1 MLEPCKAA
9 KQRLS
14 RGTEGGSRGWLKA
27 ELITKCDQRGT
38 IAQRVSI
45 AAVARNKRAWHM
57 LYCCCQGCRCSSTA
71 LANMISDILSTF
83 GTPLGSVLAHQQRKR
98 YASTFGVAVLEDVS
112 PRAIDHA
119 PRQTVFYRERA
130 SHSYPQRGRGRLE
143 PFRKTR
149 GLAFVPLRG
158 RLASALCPFTGII
171 RALPVR
177 VHQLFFQLSSHFKP
191 HCAAASAIVCP
202 LDLCAI

>member
-1 MLEPCKAA
+1 MRPAWHDCAA
-9 KQRLS
+9 REYRS
-14 RGTEGGSRGWLKA
+14 GRS
-27 ELITKCDQRGT
+27 
-38 IAQRVSI
+38 
-45 AAVARNKRAWHM
+45 NKLAWHM

-71 LANMISDILSTF
+71 LACNMISDILSTF

-130 SHSYPQRGRGRLE
+130 CRFRSVPVIFLITFIPTARPRGRLE